1 MKRSALF
8 VLFVLLPLGAFAQ
21 NAGRYI
27 VVTRQPAREALGA
40 LRNDSWEPHAATAVR
55 EFRYINAFAA
65 DLTDQDLATLKASP
79 NVRWVEPVVERH
91 MLADSVTAGQQT
103 TPYGVSMVHAP
114 DVWPVTKGK
123 AVDGRTAI
131 NIAEIDTGIR
141 FTDPEL
147 KNAYKGGHNFIDGS
161 SNPFDDNGH
170 GTHVAGILAAADDG
184 AGVVG
189 VAPEVSLYALK
200 VLDQCGSGS
209 TEDVMAAVEWVITQ
223 KAATGGDWIMSLSL
237 GSDTPSDAE
246 KAEFQKAADN
256 GILTF
261 AAAGNNYDPTNPV
274 DGLSYPAGYPS
285 VVSVGAIDSTETVAS
300 FSQRGTDL
308 KVVAPGVSVLSTF
321 VSEDVA
327 TNAGDTYGVM
337 EMDAQKSNGDSWCFT
352 RPNITSTYVF
362 CGIGNPS
369 DFPSSV
375 SGKIALIQRGTL
387 TFAQKAKN
395 AKAAGAIAVIVY
407 NNVPGAFAG
416 TLGTLTSASD
426 VPYTVS
432 MSDVDGA
439 ALKANPNATVTF
451 SFGLEGYALLDGTS
465 MATPHAS
472 AVAALAWAVAPN
484 ASATS
489 VANAIESTA
498 TDLGT
503 AGFDTTYGN
512 GLVNALAAA
521 KQLNPSAFGS
531 PVQPPPV
538 PVTGRI
544 PGRRGH

>member
-8 VLFVLLPLGAFAQ
+8 LLFVLLPLGAFAQ
-21 NAGRYI
+21 TTGRYI
-27 VVTRQPAREALGA
+27 VVTRQPAHDA
-40 LRNDSWEPHAATAVR
+40 LRALRTDDWEPRAGATVR
-55 EFRYINAFAA
+55 EFKYINAFAA
-65 DLTDQDLATLKASP
+65 DLTDQDLAALKASP
-79 NVRWVEPVVERH
+79 DVRWVEPVIERR
-91 MLADSVTAGQQT
+91 MLSDSVTAGQQT
-103 TPYGVSMVHAP
+103 TPYGVNMVHAP

-123 AVDGRTAI
+123 ALDGKTVI
-131 NIAEIDTGIR
+131 HIAEIDTGIR

-161 SNPFDDNGH
+161 DNPFDDHGH
-170 GTHVAGILAAADDG
+170 GTHVAGTIAAADDG

-189 VAPEVSLYALK
+189 VAPDVSLYALK
-200 VLDQCGSGS
+200 VLNQCGNGS
-209 TEDVMAAVEWVITQ
+209 TENVMAAVEWVITQ
-223 KAATGGDWIMSLSL
+223 KAAVGGDWIMSLSL

-261 AAAGNNYDPTNPV
+261 AAAGNSYDPTNPV

-285 VVSVGAIDSTETVAS
+285 VVSVGAIDSTQTIAS
-300 FSQRGTDL
+300 FSQHGADL

-327 TNAGDTYGVM
+327 TNGGAAYAVM
-337 EMDAQKSNGDSWCFT
+337 EMGAQNATGDSFCFT
-352 RPNITSTYVF
+352 RPTVTSSYVF
-362 CGIGNPS
+362 CGIGNPT

-375 SGKIALIQRGTL
+375 SGKIALIERGTL
-387 TFAQKAKN
+387 KFAQKAKN
-395 AKAAGAIAVIVY
+395 AKAAGAIAAIVY
-407 NNVPGAFAG
+407 NNLPGSFAG
-416 TLGTLTSASD
+416 TLGTLTSISD

-439 ALKANPNATVTF
+439 ALKANPSATVTF

-472 AVAALAWAVAPN
+472 AVAALVWAVAPN
-484 ASATS
+484 ASATAI
-489 VANAIESTA
+489 ANAIESTA

-512 GLVNALAAA
+512 GLVNAVAAG
-521 KQLNPSAFGS
+521 KQLNPAAFGS
-531 PVQPPPV
+531 PVQPPPG
-538 PVTGRI
+538 PVTGRV